1 MDIRKALLVKSLRIT
16 NNHSLSQSQ
25 QLAQATDIQEEE
37 IRMSINLSYVEG
49 TSEELRRIL
58 KSHKIRSTFYT
69 KNPLHKL
76 ICKPK
81 DWVAAEDKNNIVY
94 ETDCSNCETV
104 YFSESKRPLKSCS
117 DEHKGS
123 VWNCDF
129 VKNEIA

>member
-16 NNHSLSQSQ
+16 NNQSLSQSQ
-25 QLAQATDIQEEE
+25 QLAQATDIQGEE

-49 TSEELRRIL
+49 TSEKLWSIL

-69 KNPLHKL
+69 KNSLHKL

-104 YFSESKRPLKSCS
+104 YFSESKRSLKSRS

-129 VKNEIA
+129 VKTEIA